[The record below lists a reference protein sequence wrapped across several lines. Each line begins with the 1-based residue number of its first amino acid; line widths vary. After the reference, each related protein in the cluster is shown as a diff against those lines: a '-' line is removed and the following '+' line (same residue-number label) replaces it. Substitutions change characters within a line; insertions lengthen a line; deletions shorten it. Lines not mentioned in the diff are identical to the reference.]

1 MRSAKILL
9 AVACFIAGSAA
20 SAADAPPAGTAS
32 IVAGT
37 VSAVTANG
45 VSRRLQKDYAV
56 YSGDRILTGAAS
68 YVRLGFLDGSSM
80 VLRPNTE
87 FAIESFRYQPGVV
100 ESVTA
105 APPAAVSANT
115 PALQVAN
122 QGVAST
128 GNQSFYRLV
137 RGGFRAISGLVGK
150 VRREEYAVRTPVATI
165 GIRGTIFWSVY
176 CDALCVADSTVQG
189 SLPAGETALGGTISA
204 VDQGSIALTS
214 DAGQVATVESSQ
226 FMLTTA
232 SGSHVL
238 LPGLPGFLAAE
249 DWLKAAQAAAAKPA
263 PPPESAALSSAALS
277 TVPTAATLATAV
289 LFGAVVLTT
298 NDDDGAGPP
307 TTNSTSSTRAR

>member
-1 MRSAKILL
+1 MRSARIFLGLVCLL
-9 AVACFIAGSAA
+9 AGSAA

-37 VSAVTANG
+37 VSAVAANG
-45 VSRRLQKDYAV
+45 VSRQLQKDYAV
-56 YSGDRILTGAAS
+56 YAGDRILTGAAS

-87 FAIESFRYQPGVV
+87 FAIESFRYQAGVV
-100 ESVTA
+100 ESVIA
-105 APPAAVSANT
+105 VPAAAVSANT
-115 PALQVAN
+115 PALQVAD

-150 VRREEYAVRTPVATI
+150 VHREEYAVRTPVATI
-165 GIRGTIFWSVY
+165 GIRGTVFWSVY
-176 CDALCVADSTVQG
+176 CDALCAADSTVQG
-189 SLPAGETALGGTISA
+189 SLPAGEAALGGTVSA
-204 VDQGSIALTS
+204 VDQGSIVLTS
-214 DAGQVATVESSQ
+214 DAGQVAAVESSQ

-277 TVPTAATLATAV
+277 TVPTTATLATAV
-289 LFGAVVLTT
+289 LFGVVVLTT
-298 NDDDGAGPP
+298 NNDGGNGPTS
-307 TTNSTSSTRAR
+307 TTGSSLPRAP